1 MGKYYPK
8 MHCGMRLAALSTM
21 ARAKLKIALT
31 GVRSRFSG
39 IPGKTANLILLILYF
54 LPKLTYFFVK
64 SAFRR
69 LRK

>member
-31 GVRSRFSG
+31 GVRSRFSR

-54 LPKLTYFFVK
+54 LPKLTYFFV
-64 SAFRR
+64 
-69 LRK
+69 